1 MNDQRPD
8 GFTMIGLH
16 KLAAQTG
23 EGLVPE
29 LYELFQQ
36 HAERQQIYQNVTLFP
51 TWEARMPGKRQQD
64 RLAQQRQTAIM
75 FSPFPCVL
83 QGRARGRRRE
93 IPCISQ

>member
-8 GFTMIGLH
+8 GVTMIGLH

-36 HAERQQIYQNVTLFP
+36 HAERQQICQNVTLFP
-51 TWEARMPGKRQQD
+51 IWEARMPGEVTTRPLGQAAANGDNILAFPSRVARTGKRK
-64 RLAQQRQTAIM
+64 A
-75 FSPFPCVL
+75 
-83 QGRARGRRRE
+83 
-93 IPCISQ
+93 